1 MTAALAH
8 IFLRPGARVPVRR
21 VASAEAIADRGLVG
35 DHASG
40 GTRQV
45 TLLDLGAWRRACAEL
60 GVDLDPAARRANLV
74 LDGLE
79 LRGATGRRLRI
90 GAVVLELGRET
101 RPCELLYAAH
111 VGLCQSLRAEWRGGV
126 GARVLSSGT
135 LALGDLA
142 QWDDAA
148 PA

>member
-1 MTAALAH
+1 MQAALAH

-21 VASAEAIADRGLVG
+21 VASVEAIAGQGLVG

-101 RPCELLYAAH
+101 RPCELLDAAH
-111 VGLCQSLRAEWRGGV
+111 VGLCQSLRVEWRGGV
-126 GARVLSSGT
+126 GARVLSGGT
-135 LALGDLA
+135 LAIGDPA
-142 QWDDAA
+142 QWDDVA
-148 PA
+148 PN